1 MSPYAFSCVCTCKT
15 ANYPYCLFT
24 GVLFFFRCI
33 PPSSPH
39 SSSIPLLFSP
49 LIMRSFRWKYSATP
63 CVKHPTPW
71 CVSDLLYYCIRPLL
85 LLYWASFAIVLGL
98 FDYTNA
104 FPSFWALIPDVIVVA
119 ALFIISYDIHLHV
132 PLLLMYWA
140 SFTIVLSLIYLSYH
154 MISIHMCV
162 CACSC
167 YVPSDT
173 HTHMHT
179 RVSHARTHA
188 SACARTHTRTNEI
201 EYFLDRMCALCAA
214 TFLLHYVRNGIYSW

>member
-85 LLYWASFAIVLGL
+85 LLYWASLTILM
-98 FDYTNA
+98 
-104 FPSFWALIPDVIVVA
+104 PSLCSEPWSLM
-119 ALFIISYDIHLHV
+119 S
-132 PLLLMYWA
+132 LLL
-140 SFTIVLSLIYLSYH
+140 LHYLSYH
-154 MISIHMCV
+154 MISIYMCLFYYCIVGLIYYRIKPNLFIVPYDIHPHV
-162 CACSC
+162 CVHATCQ
-167 YVPSDT
+167 VT
-173 HTHMHT
+173 HTHTCT
-179 RVSHARTHA
+179 RVSRTHARTHA
-188 SACARTHTRTNEI
+188 RARARTHAQ
-201 EYFLDRMCALCAA
+201 MK
-214 TFLLHYVRNGIYSW
+214 